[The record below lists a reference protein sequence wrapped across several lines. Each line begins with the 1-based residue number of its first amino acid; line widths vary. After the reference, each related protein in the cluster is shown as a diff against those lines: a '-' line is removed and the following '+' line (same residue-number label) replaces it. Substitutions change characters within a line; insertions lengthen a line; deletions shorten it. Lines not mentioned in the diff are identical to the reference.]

1 MKKQIGNIKRF
12 SFAEM
17 TSNNDGKTSASGTM
31 GVLICVIGTFCF
43 LVGCLDKIFVSKDID
58 IITQSIIFVGIGASL
73 LGLRKYK
80 ASDFVPFEAN
90 NTPTPTVTTPP
101 TNPPVDPPMMLNS

>member
-31 GVLICVIGTFCF
+31 GVFICVIGTFCF
-43 LVGCLDKIFVSKDID
+43 FLGCLDKVFVSKDID

-80 ASDFVPFEAN
+80 ASDFVPFGAD
-90 NTPTPTVTTPP
+90 NTPTPTVTTTP
-101 TNPPVDPPMMLNS
+101 TNPPVEPPMMLNS